1 MVHVDIASAMPQLS
15 YLDQSDS
22 EEDEPAAIPKPADAI
37 HAATAAAAG
46 SSAAAA
52 GSSKSGGNHGEK
64 WHPEEEEALAE
75 VVAAW
80 PTGLRSWEHIAEE
93 LGTGRTANACQ
104 MKYYTMG
111 RRTVNTDHGRRAPAT
126 SPPPPPPSLPLTLRA
141 RREAEM
147 RALLEAEMRALLGEL
162 TLPEGTA
169 SRAIACC
176 SRLVEAASL
185 HDTHCT
191 TTKCRLKSG
200 FFKVAHGG
208 YVSNPQR
215 EACMAGCVLVY
226 TLRQH
231 GPSLTFREVL
241 GALNASMPAR
251 GRPATLKINDMNCF
265 DMVSRLLTGLY
276 ERQFACC
283 GALPATTDTLSTDA
297 PTDTEVPPAHDSQRS
312 EAPAP
317 GNAPSTRREQC
328 MGLLQRCCREL
339 EWGPG
344 PTDVAVQLLAACSA
358 HIFDGDHCQMPQ
370 GIVGSCIMAV
380 HHRHGAR
387 LLPCLDDGNPA
398 PLRPVCGIN
407 FSPCLWATISKYLG
421 SSWSWALDCV
431 VDPLTQVDGRF
442 LPPPIN
448 RQARVP
454 TVDSFL
460 HPSVEPPAKRQATGS
475 RQLPQSGNSS
485 SSPRATAVAA
495 AAAPPV
501 TAAAA
506 AAAAP
511 SAAAAVVARRERLH
525 TSLLQRQRTDEAQR
539 AAGMPG
545 MSSAEREQL
554 RTTVA
559 TLAAKLA
566 Q

>member
-1 MVHVDIASAMPQLS
+1 
-15 YLDQSDS
+15 
-22 EEDEPAAIPKPADAI
+22 
-37 HAATAAAAG
+37 
-46 SSAAAA
+46 
-52 GSSKSGGNHGEK
+52 
-64 WHPEEEEALAE
+64 
-75 VVAAW
+75 
-80 PTGLRSWEHIAEE
+80 
-93 LGTGRTANACQ
+93 
-104 MKYYTMG
+104 
-111 RRTVNTDHGRRAPAT
+111 
-126 SPPPPPPSLPLTLRA
+126 
-141 RREAEM
+141 
-147 RALLEAEMRALLGEL
+147 MRALLGEL

-231 GPSLTFREVL
+231 GPNLTFREVL

-276 ERQFACC
+276 ERKFACC
-283 GALPATTDTLSTDA
+283 GALPATIDTLSTDA

-312 EAPAP
+312 EPPAP
-317 GNAPSTRREQC
+317 GNDPSARREQC

-344 PTDVAVQLLAACSA
+344 PTEVAVQLLAACSA
-358 HIFDGDHCQMPQ
+358 HILDVDHCAMPQ
-370 GIVGSCIMAV
+370 SIVGSCILAV
-380 HHRHGAR
+380 YHRHGAR
-387 LLPCLDDGNPA
+387 LLPCLIDGSHA

-407 FSPCLWATISKYLG
+407 FSPSLRANISTYLG

-431 VDPLTQVDGRF
+431 VDPLTQVDGMF

-448 RQARVP
+448 RQTRVP
-454 TVDSFL
+454 TVVDRFL
-460 HPSVEPPAKRQATGS
+460 HPSVEPLAKRQATGS
-475 RQLPQSGNSS
+475 QQLPQSGNSS

-495 AAAPPV
+495 PPPHPSPPPLPPPLPPAPLPPWSH
-501 TAAAA
+501 AG
-506 AAAAP
+506 
-511 SAAAAVVARRERLH
+511 SACTPHCCSGSGRTRRNVLLACQACPPLSGSSCARRSRRWRPSLRNNPEFATHRL
-525 TSLLQRQRTDEAQR
+525 
-539 AAGMPG
+539 
-545 MSSAEREQL
+545 
-554 RTTVA
+554 
-559 TLAAKLA
+559 
-566 Q
+566 

>member
-1 MVHVDIASAMPQLS
+1 
-15 YLDQSDS
+15 
-22 EEDEPAAIPKPADAI
+22 
-37 HAATAAAAG
+37 
-46 SSAAAA
+46 
-52 GSSKSGGNHGEK
+52 
-64 WHPEEEEALAE
+64 
-75 VVAAW
+75 
-80 PTGLRSWEHIAEE
+80 
-93 LGTGRTANACQ
+93 
-104 MKYYTMG
+104 
-111 RRTVNTDHGRRAPAT
+111 
-126 SPPPPPPSLPLTLRA
+126 
-141 RREAEM
+141 
-147 RALLEAEMRALLGEL
+147 MRALLGEL
-162 TLPEGTA
+162 TLPEETA

-185 HDTHCT
+185 HDTHCS

-200 FFKVAHGG
+200 LLTSLPGSRART
-208 YVSNPQR
+208 VSNPQR

-312 EAPAP
+312 EPPAP
-317 GNAPSTRREQC
+317 GNDPSTRREQC

-344 PTDVAVQLLAACSA
+344 PTDVAVQLFAACSA
-358 HIFDGDHCQMPQ
+358 HIFDGDHRQNMMPQ
-370 GIVGSCIMAV
+370 SIVGSCIMAV

-387 LLPCLDDGNPA
+387 LLPCLVDGSPA
-398 PLRPVCGIN
+398 PLRPVCGIE
-407 FSPCLWATISKYLG
+407 FSPYIGANLSKYLG
-421 SSWSWALDCV
+421 SDWSFALDCV
-431 VDPLTQVDGRF
+431 VDPLTQVDGRC

-448 RQARVP
+448 RQTRVP
-454 TVDSFL
+454 TVDRFL
-460 HPSVEPPAKRQATGS
+460 HPSVLEPPAKRQATGP
-475 RQLPQSGNSS
+475 RQLPQSSNSS
-485 SSPRATAVAA
+485 SSPPATAVAA
-495 AAAPPV
+495 AAAAP
-501 TAAAA
+501 
-506 AAAAP
+506 P

>member
-1 MVHVDIASAMPQLS
+1 
-15 YLDQSDS
+15 
-22 EEDEPAAIPKPADAI
+22 
-37 HAATAAAAG
+37 
-46 SSAAAA
+46 
-52 GSSKSGGNHGEK
+52 
-64 WHPEEEEALAE
+64 
-75 VVAAW
+75 
-80 PTGLRSWEHIAEE
+80 
-93 LGTGRTANACQ
+93 
-104 MKYYTMG
+104 
-111 RRTVNTDHGRRAPAT
+111 
-126 SPPPPPPSLPLTLRA
+126 
-141 RREAEM
+141 M

-200 FFKVAHGG
+200 FFKVAYGG

-276 ERQFACC
+276 ERKFACC

-312 EAPAP
+312 EPPAP

-344 PTDVAVQLLAACSA
+344 PTDVAVQLFAACSA
-358 HIFDGDHCQMPQ
+358 HNFDGDHRQNQKPQ
-370 GIVGSCIMAV
+370 SIVGSCIMAV

-387 LLPCLDDGNPA
+387 LLPCLDDGSPA

-407 FSPCLWATISKYLG
+407 FSPCQWASISKYLG